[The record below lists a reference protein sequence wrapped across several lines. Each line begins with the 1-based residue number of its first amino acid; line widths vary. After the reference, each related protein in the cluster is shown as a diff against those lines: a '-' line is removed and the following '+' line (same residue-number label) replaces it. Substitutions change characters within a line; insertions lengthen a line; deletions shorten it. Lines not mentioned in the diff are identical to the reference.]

1 MPDRVVTKAE
11 TPIGEM
17 VLLEGGV
24 LVHRLRDSVL
34 VTPDSVEG
42 VMKVTEELAA
52 GKPVAVVVD
61 MRRIAFAD
69 HHTRDSFASFDASGT
84 EVATALL
91 VGPRVATFLAS
102 RWMAESQPARSTQ
115 MFEDEVAA
123 VDWAR
128 QQVAAHS

>member
-1 MPDRVVTKAE
+1 MPDQVIKRVE

-17 VLLEGGV
+17 TLLAGGV
-24 LVHRLRDSVL
+24 LVHRLDDSVL
-34 VTPDSVEG
+34 VTPDSVEK
-42 VMKVTEELAA
+42 VMEVTAELA
-52 GKPVAVVVD
+52 GGQPVAVVVD

-69 HHTRDSFASFDASGT
+69 HQTRDSYASFDASGS

-102 RWMAESQPARSTQ
+102 RWVNESQPARATR
-115 MFEDEVAA
+115 MFEDEVEA
-123 VDWAR
+123 VEWAR